1 MIYLDT
7 HAVVWLYAGLADKFN
22 APVRVLMNEQ
32 DLAISPIVRL
42 ELQFLHEIHRVTE
55 EADTIVADLANRI
68 GLTIGNLDFYTT
80 ISRALEISWTRD
92 PFDRIIVA
100 NASLDNSILVSKDQN
115 ILGHYPFAKW

>member
-22 APVRVLMNEQ
+22 APVRGLLNEQ
-32 DLAISPIVRL
+32 DIAISPIVRL
-42 ELQFLHEIHRVTE
+42 ELQFLHEIHRVADD
-55 EADTIVADLANRI
+55 ADTIIADLASRI
-68 GLTIGNLDFYTT
+68 GLTIGNVDFNAT

-100 NASLDNSILVSKDQN
+100 NASLDNNILVSKDQN
-115 ILGHYPFAKW
+115 ILSHYPFARW

>member
-1 MIYLDT
+1 
-7 HAVVWLYAGLADKFN
+7 
-22 APVRVLMNEQ
+22 MNEQ